1 MFIIN
6 NLYFVVLG
14 EIAKT
19 YNNEVSINLFNA
31 YLRNYKIDEVD
42 ASEFDKIMNAVWN
55 DEEARNIYYKAKT
68 GKVTASEY
76 LGYADHEDDFISIN
90 TEDGEIKYPK
100 DEFNHLV
107 DIVEELQLATPS
119 HKIPWNKVK
128 KHAESAGLVFYKDKE
143 FKRLLTN
150 TLDAKRQAPVI
161 KNSPKTRDFLNRTF
175 GDELGELQLQKRAVQ
190 NDKRIANKIQ
200 RELSDQ
206 ALFRRTILD
215 TVAKPRTLKEYK
227 VKPFQYDPEYN
238 DLVVVTS
245 DWHIGAVVDLK
256 HNQYNPL
263 IAEYRMQNYL
273 NHIGRQIEINKPRK
287 IYIINLGDLIENV
300 QMRAVNQSYYTD
312 MTLSEQIIKASAM
325 QSEFVRSIAKRYP
338 DIPIEFSEITG
349 NHDRYAPNKQNALY
363 GDSVGM
369 VARALT
375 DRDTRDLDNV
385 TVVEPVTEYRTLIES
400 SFGKVGF
407 VHGDLDNIN
416 QKGALANYN
425 QFMHTDAMAL
435 VGGHLHSL
443 AITENSGYQIQS
455 GSLIGAT
462 EYSDRL
468 GCYAKP
474 SQVML
479 RLDDHGITPII
490 VNL

>member
-31 YLRNYKIDEVD
+31 YLRDYRIAEVD
-42 ASEFDKIMNAVWN
+42 AQKFAEIMKKVWN
-55 DEEARNIYYKAKT
+55 DEEARNVYYKAKI
-68 GKVTASEY
+68 GKVTANEY
-76 LGYADHEDDFISIN
+76 LGYTDHEDDFISIN

-100 DEFNHLV
+100 DDFNHLV
-107 DIVEELQLATPS
+107 DIVEELQSATPS

-128 KHAESAGLVFYKDKE
+128 KHAESADLVFYKDKE
-143 FKRLLTN
+143 FKRLLTS

-161 KNSPKTRDFLNRTF
+161 KHSPKTRDFLNRTF
-175 GDELGELQLQKRAVQ
+175 GDELGELQLQKRAIQ
-190 NDKRIANKIQ
+190 NDKRVANKVQ

-215 TVAKPRTLKEYK
+215 AVSKPRIIKEANIK
-227 VKPFQYDPEYN
+227 QFQYEPLTNE
-238 DLVVVTS
+238 LVVVTS

-256 HNQYNPL
+256 HNQYNQQV
-263 IAEYRMQNYL
+263 AESRMREYL
-273 NHIGRQIEINKPRK
+273 NQIGQRIETNKPRK

-312 MTLSEQIIKASAM
+312 MTLSEQIITASAM
-325 QSEFVRSIAKRYP
+325 QSQFVRSIAKRYP
-338 DIPIEFSEITG
+338 EIPIEFSEITG

-363 GDSVGM
+363 GDSIGM

-375 DRDTRDLDNV
+375 ERDTRDLDNV
-385 TVVEPVTEYRTLIES
+385 MVVEPVTEYRTFIDS
-400 SFGKVGF
+400 PFGKIGF

-425 QFMHTDAMAL
+425 QFMHTDAKAL

-468 GCYAKP
+468 GCYASP
-474 SQVML
+474 SQVLL
-479 RLDDHGITPII
+479 RLDNRGVTPII

>member
-31 YLRNYKIDEVD
+31 YLRDYRIAEVD
-42 ASEFDKIMNAVWN
+42 AQKFAEIMKKVWN
-55 DEEARNIYYKAKT
+55 DEEARNVYYKAKT
-68 GKVTASEY
+68 GKVTANEY
-76 LGYADHEDDFISIN
+76 LGYTDHEDDFISIN

-100 DEFNHLV
+100 DDFNHLV
-107 DIVEELQLATPS
+107 DIVEELQSATPS

-128 KHAESAGLVFYKDKE
+128 KYAESADLVFYKDKE
-143 FKRLLTN
+143 FKRLLTSM
-150 TLDAKRQAPVI
+150 LDAKRQAPVI
-161 KNSPKTRDFLNRTF
+161 KHSPKTRDFLNRTF
-175 GDELGELQLQKRAVQ
+175 GDELGELQLQKRAIQ
-190 NDKRIANKIQ
+190 NDKRVANKVQ

-206 ALFRRTILD
+206 ALFRRIILD
-215 TVAKPRTLKEYK
+215 AVSKPRIIKEANI
-227 VKPFQYDPEYN
+227 KPFQYEPLTNE
-238 DLVVVTS
+238 LVVVTS

-256 HNQYNPL
+256 HNQYNQQV
-263 IAEYRMQNYL
+263 AESRMREYL
-273 NHIGRQIEINKPRK
+273 NQIGQQIEANKPRK

-312 MTLSEQIIKASAM
+312 MTLSEQIITASAM
-325 QSEFVRSIAKRYP
+325 QSQFVRSIAKRYP
-338 DIPIEFSEITG
+338 EIPIEFSEITG

-363 GDSVGM
+363 GDSIGM

-375 DRDTRDLDNV
+375 ERDTRDLDNV
-385 TVVEPVTEYRTLIES
+385 MVVEPVTEYRTFIDS
-400 SFGKVGF
+400 PFGKIGF

-425 QFMHTDAMAL
+425 QFMHTDAKAL

-468 GCYAKP
+468 GCYANP

-479 RLDDHGITPII
+479 RLDNRGVTPII

>member
-31 YLRNYKIDEVD
+31 YLRDYRIAEVD
-42 ASEFDKIMNAVWN
+42 AQKFTEIMKKVWN
-55 DEEARNIYYKAKT
+55 DEEARKVYYKAKT
-68 GKVTASEY
+68 GKVTANEY
-76 LGYADHEDDFISIN
+76 LGYTDHEDDFISIN
-90 TEDGEIKYPK
+90 TEDDEIKYPK
-100 DEFNHLV
+100 DDFNHLV
-107 DIVEELQLATPS
+107 DIVEELQSATPS

-128 KHAESAGLVFYKDKE
+128 KHAESADLVFYKDKE
-143 FKRLLTN
+143 FKRLLTSM
-150 TLDAKRQAPVI
+150 LDAKRQAPVI
-161 KNSPKTRDFLNRTF
+161 KHSPKTRDFLNRTF
-175 GDELGELQLQKRAVQ
+175 GDELGELQLQKRAIQ
-190 NDKRIANKIQ
+190 NDKRVANKVQ

-215 TVAKPRTLKEYK
+215 AVSKPRVIKEANI
-227 VKPFQYDPEYN
+227 KPFQYEPLTNE
-238 DLVVVTS
+238 LVVVTS

-256 HNQYNPL
+256 HNQYNQQV
-263 IAEYRMQNYL
+263 AESRMREYL
-273 NHIGRQIEINKPRK
+273 NQIGQRIEANKPRK

-312 MTLSEQIIKASAM
+312 MTLSEQIITASAM
-325 QSEFVRSIAKRYP
+325 QSQFVRSIAKRYP
-338 DIPIEFSEITG
+338 EIPIEFSEITG

-363 GDSVGM
+363 GDSIGI
-369 VARALT
+369 VARALMEK
-375 DRDTRDLDNV
+375 DTRDLDNV
-385 TVVEPVTEYRTLIES
+385 MVVEPVTEYRTFIDS
-400 SFGKVGF
+400 PFGKIGF

-425 QFMHTDAMAL
+425 QFMHTDAKAL

-468 GCYAKP
+468 GCYANP

-479 RLDDHGITPII
+479 RLDNRGVTPII